1 MGLAGNFQ
9 FTQFSVDWTE
19 QVTLSTCNPDTN
31 FDTQISVFVCD
42 GDGLTC
48 VAAEDENGDGT
59 VDNCSIL
66 TITAEADVVYFVVV
80 SFCRLCVALKLLM
93 SIPHGSA
100 LVCFTH
106 R

>member
-9 FTQFSVDWTE
+9 FTQFSVDFIE
-19 QVTLSTCNPDTN
+19 QVTLSTCNPGTN

-48 VAAEDENGDGT
+48 VAAEDDPSCT
-59 VDNCSIL
+59 IL